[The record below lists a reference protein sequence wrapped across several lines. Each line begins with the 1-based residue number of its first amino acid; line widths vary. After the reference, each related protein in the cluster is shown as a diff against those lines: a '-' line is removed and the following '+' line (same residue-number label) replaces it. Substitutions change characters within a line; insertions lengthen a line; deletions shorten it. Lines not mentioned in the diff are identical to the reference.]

1 MFDHIVPLNMDER
14 LTIIHGPNGFGKT
27 ALLKLIHGLFERR
40 FAVIRNIPFKQF
52 IIDFE
57 NNCRLLIE
65 HDKEKEKQLKINFV
79 HDGIKEQPYILKE
92 FKVPDELRHNIEDVE
107 FEIPELDRVG
117 PDRWVDTISG
127 EILTLSEVL
136 ENYGDILQIPIKS
149 KSEPDWFTQILL
161 DVPVHFIETQRLLTI
176 PVLAPPYRR
185 RHRRGSRLISA
196 VAKYSN
202 ELSTAIQSKLAE
214 SATLSQSLDRTFPA
228 RLVKHKPSSDLTE
241 EQLRI
246 KLNELEEKR
255 SRLMEAGLLERV
267 QEIDI
272 EVPGEIDETKKP
284 VLSVYIEDAKEKLSI
299 FDEITNKIELM
310 KNIIN
315 DHFKFKTLSIS
326 KEQGFIFIN
335 SLGNPL
341 SPTDLSS
348 GEQHELVLLY
358 ELLFKV
364 KPWSLILIDE
374 PELSLHIAWQE
385 QVLNDLEKIT
395 KLADLYVIMATHSP
409 QIIHD
414 RWDLTVELKEPQK

>member
-1 MFDHIVPLNMDER
+1 
-14 LTIIHGPNGFGKT
+14 
-27 ALLKLIHGLFERR
+27 
-40 FAVIRNIPFKQF
+40 
-52 IIDFE
+52 
-57 NNCRLLIE
+57 
-65 HDKEKEKQLKINFV
+65 
-79 HDGIKEQPYILKE
+79 
-92 FKVPDELRHNIEDVE
+92 
-107 FEIPELDRVG
+107 
-117 PDRWVDTISG
+117 
-127 EILTLSEVL
+127 
-136 ENYGDILQIPIKS
+136 
-149 KSEPDWFTQILL
+149 
-161 DVPVHFIETQRLLTI
+161 
-176 PVLAPPYRR
+176 
-185 RHRRGSRLISA
+185 
-196 VAKYSN
+196 
-202 ELSTAIQSKLAE
+202 
-214 SATLSQSLDRTFPA
+214 
-228 RLVKHKPSSDLTE
+228 
-241 EQLRI
+241 
-246 KLNELEEKR
+246 
-255 SRLMEAGLLERV
+255 MEAGLLERV